1 MDHLQTLLTEE
12 DMKWDK
18 LLDNVIK
25 SADVIL
31 WGTTPTY
38 PPYTPPLQQ
47 QQQQPPPTP
56 PPPPHPKDNPGN
68 LDCGNRPPHEPAAD
82 ESKTSADFSPLGD
95 ARQQM
100 GTLMETSPCMDDD
113 LANVLDDFW
122 LPDYLASNQGSINIQ
137 DQAND
142 AMVMPLAEDAN
153 LPMAGRHATFNGEM
167 MCVATSPTD
176 TFDLATNSSQSISQC
191 YKNINQQ
198 DGERPYIKKPP
209 NAFMLFRKEQSP
221 NVVAQFNIT
230 NSAAVNKILGK
241 MWKSLPKKLQAK
253 YYQQAE
259 EHKLI
264 HSLQHP
270 NWSCTENYGKKRKR
284 DRGKQSAIVS
294 GMTSQ
299 LMAVIG
305 HNISVCTGAFGGA
318 AMLQRP
324 VLTGWNKR

>member
-47 QQQQPPPTP
+47 QP
-56 PPPPHPKDNPGN
+56 PPPPPPKDNVGS
-68 LDCGNRPPHEPAAD
+68 LDCGVRPPLEPAAG
-82 ESKTSADFSPLGD
+82 ESKAPGDFSPLGD
-95 ARQQM
+95 ARQQL
-100 GTLMETSPCMDDD
+100 GTLMETPPCMDDD

-122 LPDYLASNQGSINIQ
+122 LPDYLASSQGSIN
-137 DQAND
+137 QAND
-142 AMVMPLAEDAN
+142 AMVMPLAEDVN
-153 LPMAGRHATFNGEM
+153 LPLAGRQATFNGEM
-167 MCVATSPTD
+167 MCGATSPTD
-176 TFDLATNSSQSISQC
+176 TFDLATNSSQCISQC
-191 YKNINQQ
+191 YKNNNQQ
-198 DGERPYIKKPP
+198 EGERPYIKKPP

-284 DRGKQSAIVS
+284 DRGKQSAGVS
-294 GMTSQ
+294 VTTEDLEDGPYCHYHEC
-299 LMAVIG
+299 AVRDTQPHG
-305 HNISVCTGAFGGA
+305 C
-318 AMLQRP
+318 
-324 VLTGWNKR
+324 